1 MDPLRVFRVSGYE
14 LHHLHVLREPG
25 WKTLLK
31 DGRSCSWSLLVA
43 NPPKRNV
50 WRVLVSY
57 FLLPVPIDRNSKLL
71 RASSRPG
78 LTAEPRARVD
88 VFDSKLGWILWVV
101 DIRPLVECSLLVR
114 LSLGSQDEPGLLDD
128 AIALFE
134 VLPFREVRPL
144 SRSACWRVQRTVLY
158 KCRHYQNFSSLLLVR
173 GVHSGHRIYF
183 GLGVLGR
190 FKIGFCNHIGFCKT
204 VNPF

>member
-1 MDPLRVFRVSGYE
+1 MDPLSVFRVSGYE
-14 LHHLHVLREPG
+14 LHHLHVLRKPM
-25 WKTLLK
+25 WKTLLRE
-31 DGRSCSWSLLVA
+31 GRSCSWSLLVA
-43 NPPKRNV
+43 NPPKRKV
-50 WRVLVSY
+50 QRVLVSY

-78 LTAEPRARVD
+78 LTAALRATVE

-114 LSLGSQDEPGLLDD
+114 LSLGSPDEPGLLDD

-144 SRSACWRVQRTVLY
+144 SRSACWGVQRTVLY
-158 KCRHYQNFSSLLLVR
+158 KCDITKTFLHYF
-173 GVHSGHRIYF
+173 
-183 GLGVLGR
+183 
-190 FKIGFCNHIGFCKT
+190 
-204 VNPF
+204 